1 MPVSLYD
8 LSVIGIVGLA
18 IGVTGF
24 VTIIALGA
32 WAFRDMKRGTDEL
45 VRLARTTGA
54 LIFQEDERI
63 RALVNAR
70 FDEIMRHLPR

>member
-1 MPVSLYD
+1 VQD
-8 LSVIGIVGLA
+8 LSNIVAIALA
-18 IGVTGF
+18 VGVTGF
-24 VTIIALGA
+24 ISIISLTIWGFLA
-32 WAFRDMKRGTDEL
+32 MKRGHEEL

>member
-8 LSVIGIVGLA
+8 LSIIGVIGLA

-24 VTIIALGA
+24 AAIIGLAVWG
-32 WAFRDMKRGTDEL
+32 FRDMKRGQEEL
-45 VRLARTTGA
+45 IRLARTTGA

-70 FDEIMRHLPR
+70 FDEIMRQLPR